1 MKSSILKFCTEA
13 QISSDY
19 IEFNIILVPE
29 NSFLLI
35 SELQLVRQLTAAA
48 LSATDPDDEKGS
60 VDSLD
65 AIHPR
70 MRPKSEIDL
79 QVAMRAQVIRTH
91 LPGCFV
97 N

>member
-1 MKSSILKFCTEA
+1 MRWHLILFWCLKK
-13 QISSDY
+13 
-19 IEFNIILVPE
+19 
-29 NSFLLI
+29 SFLLI

-48 LSATDPDDEKGS
+48 WSATDPDDEKGS

-79 QVAMRAQVIRTH
+79 QVAMRTQVIRTH